1 MYRTPFHGTEFRA
14 TKSVQPQ
21 MQNTNKQYFIG
32 AAAVVIGSVLFAG
45 KAVLVRYN
53 YIHFKV
59 DTVPL
64 LALRMLFSAPFYAV
78 ILYFQ
83 NRKQSEVPKL
93 TGKEWLWMLAIG
105 LVGYYLASF
114 FDFWGLKFITASVE
128 RLILFIYPTLVVI
141 ISAIFLKKSIYKI
154 QYIALIITYLGVM
167 VSFIPDLQMGM
178 QKDLIIGSILI
189 FLSSLTYALYLIG
202 SGEMIPK
209 IGALRFTCYAMLIS
223 TVMVTLHYLVSIG
236 GGLFAYQS
244 GVYYLS
250 ITMAVFTTVIPSFLI
265 SEGIRRIG
273 SGNASIIGSIGPIAT
288 IIMANIFLDEIINS
302 WQIIGTFVVLG
313 GVLMISWKGKK

>member
-1 MYRTPFHGTEFRA
+1 MR
-14 TKSVQPQ
+14 
-21 MQNTNKQYFIG
+21 NTNKHFFIG
-32 AAAVVIGSVLFAG
+32 AALVVLGSVLFAG

-93 TGKEWLWMLAIG
+93 MGKEWLWMMGIS

-114 FDFWGLKFITASVE
+114 FDFWGLAYITASIE
-128 RLILFIYPTLVVI
+128 RLVLFIYPTLVVV
-141 ISAIFLKKSIYKI
+141 ISAIFFKKPIHKI
-154 QYIALIITYLGVM
+154 QYIALIITYLGV
-167 VSFIPDLQMGM
+167 VISFIPDIQMGM
-178 QKDLIIGSILI
+178 QKDLIIGVTLI

-209 IGALRFTCYAMLIS
+209 IGSLRFTCYAMLIS
-223 TVMVTLHYLVSIG
+223 TMMIMVHYSITIG
-236 GGLFAYQS
+236 GGLFSYQS
-244 GVYYLS
+244 DVYVLS
-250 ITMAVFTTVIPSFLI
+250 MVMAVFTTVIPSFMI
-265 SEGIRRIG
+265 SEGIKRIG

-288 IIMANIFLDEIINS
+288 IIMANIFLGEIITS

>member
-1 MYRTPFHGTEFRA
+1 
-14 TKSVQPQ
+14 
-21 MQNTNKQYFIG
+21 MQNTKKQFFIG
-32 AAAVVIGSVLFAG
+32 AALVVIGSVLFAG

-83 NRKQSEVPKL
+83 NRKQSDVPKL

-105 LVGYYLASF
+105 LVGYYLAAF
-114 FDFWGLKFITASVE
+114 FDFWGLKYITASVE

-141 ISAIFLKKSIYKI
+141 ISAIFLKKPIYKI
-154 QYIALIITYLGVM
+154 QYIALIITYLGVA
-167 VSFIPDLQMGM
+167 VSFIPDFQMGL
-178 QKDLIIGSILI
+178 QKDLIIGSTLV

-209 IGALRFTCYAMLIS
+209 IGSLRFTCYAMLIS
-223 TVMVTLHYLVSIG
+223 TVMVILHYFVSVG
-236 GGLFAYQS
+236 GNLFTYQS
-244 GVYYLS
+244 EVYWLS
-250 ITMAVFTTVIPSFLI
+250 IVMAVFTTVIPSFLI
-265 SEGIRRIG
+265 SDGIKRIG

-288 IIMANIFLDEIINS
+288 IIMANIFLGELINS

>member
-1 MYRTPFHGTEFRA
+1 
-14 TKSVQPQ
+14 
-21 MQNTNKQYFIG
+21 MQNTNKHFFIG
-32 AAAVVIGSVLFAG
+32 AALVVLGSVLFAG

-83 NRKQSEVPKL
+83 NKDQSAVPKL
-93 TGKEWLWMLAIG
+93 TGKEWLWMMGIS

-114 FDFWGLKFITASVE
+114 FDFWGLVYITASIE
-128 RLILFIYPTLVVI
+128 RLVLFIYPTLVVV
-141 ISAIFLKKSIYKI
+141 ISAIFFKKPIYKI
-154 QYIALIITYLGVM
+154 QYIALIITYLGVLI
-167 VSFIPDLQMGM
+167 SFVPDIQMGV
-178 QKDLIIGSILI
+178 QKNLIIGVTLI

-223 TVMVTLHYLVSIG
+223 TMMIMVHYFITIRS
-236 GGLFAYQS
+236 GLFSYQS
-244 GVYYLS
+244 GVYVLS
-250 ITMAVFTTVIPSFLI
+250 IVMAVFTTVIPSFMI

-288 IIMANIFLDEIINS
+288 IVMANIFLGEIITS

>member
-1 MYRTPFHGTEFRA
+1 
-14 TKSVQPQ
+14 
-21 MQNTNKQYFIG
+21 
-32 AAAVVIGSVLFAG
+32 
-45 KAVLVRYN
+45 
-53 YIHFKV
+53 
-59 DTVPL
+59 
-64 LALRMLFSAPFYAV
+64 MLFRS
-78 ILYFQ
+78 
-83 NRKQSEVPKL
+83 
-93 TGKEWLWMLAIG
+93 KEWLWMLAIG

-141 ISAIFLKKSIYKI
+141 ISAIFLKKPIYKI

-223 TVMVTLHYLVSIG
+223 TVMVTLHYSVTIG

-244 GVYYLS
+244 GVYWLS

-288 IIMANIFLDEIINS
+288 IIMANIFLGEIINS

>member
-1 MYRTPFHGTEFRA
+1 MEKAFSLKFPNPKF
-14 TKSVQPQ
+14 
-21 MQNTNKQYFIG
+21 MQNTRKNYIIG
-32 AAAVVIGSVLFAG
+32 ATLVVIGSVLFAG

-83 NRKQSEVPKL
+83 NRKKSEVPKL

-105 LVGYYLASF
+105 LVGYYLAAF
-114 FDFWGLKFITASVE
+114 FDFWGLKYITASVE

-141 ISAIFLKKSIYKI
+141 ISAIFLKKTIYKI
-154 QYIALIITYLGVM
+154 QYIALIITYLGVV
-167 VSFIPDLQMGM
+167 VSFVPDLQIGL
-178 QKDLIIGSILI
+178 QKDLIIGSTLV

-209 IGALRFTCYAMLIS
+209 IGSLRFTCYAMLIS
-223 TVMVTLHYLVSIG
+223 TVMVILHYFISIG
-236 GGLFAYQS
+236 GNLFAYQS
-244 GVYYLS
+244 GVYWLS
-250 ITMAVFTTVIPSFLI
+250 IVMAVFTTVIPSFLI
-265 SEGIRRIG
+265 SDGIKRIG

-288 IIMANIFLDEIINS
+288 IIMANIFLGELINA

>member
-1 MYRTPFHGTEFRA
+1 
-14 TKSVQPQ
+14 
-21 MQNTNKQYFIG
+21 MQNTNKHFFIG
-32 AAAVVIGSVLFAG
+32 AALVVIGSVLFAG

-83 NRKQSEVPKL
+83 NKERTTVPKL
-93 TGKEWLWMLAIG
+93 TSKEWLWMMGIS

-114 FDFWGLKFITASVE
+114 FDFWGLAYITASIE
-128 RLILFIYPTLVVI
+128 RLVLFIYPTLVVV
-141 ISAIFLKKSIYKI
+141 ISAIFFKKPIYKI
-154 QYIALIITYLGVM
+154 QYIALIITYLGVV
-167 VSFIPDLQMGM
+167 VSFIPDIQMGM
-178 QKDLIIGSILI
+178 QKDLIIGVTLI

-223 TVMVTLHYLVSIG
+223 TMMIMVHYFITIR

-244 GVYYLS
+244 GVYWLS
-250 ITMAVFTTVIPSFLI
+250 IVMAVFTTVIPSFMI
-265 SEGIRRIG
+265 SEGIKRIG

-288 IIMANIFLDEIINS
+288 IIMANIFLGEIITA